1 MSASFLSKVKLTMK
15 RPGAILL
22 ISCYELG
29 HQPIG
34 LASPLGFLERAGYMP
49 NVIDIAVET
58 LDVDKAARA
67 EFVGICVPM
76 HTALRLGTRVAT
88 RLREINPT
96 CHICFYGLYASL
108 NAEYLLEHHGD
119 SVIGGEYE
127 TPMVALVDSLT
138 DGIHIKIAGVL
149 RREDVESLQ
158 VISQSK
164 SLLESLHNRISV
176 YKQRNN
182 LPSVSLPVPSRKRL
196 PPLDRYA
203 HLEKDGVAR
212 LAGYVEASRGCKH
225 LCFHCPIPPVY
236 EGRFAVVPRE
246 VVLEDIRAQVD
257 AGAAHI
263 TFGDPDFL
271 NGPKHALRIVQAMHE
286 AFPDLTFDCTT
297 KIEHLLKHRSI
308 LPELRESGCIFIV
321 SAVESLN
328 DAVLENLQKGHTSAD
343 VFAVIDLLKE
353 VGIALRPSFVPFTPW
368 ETLDSYLYILDCVEK
383 QGLIDHI
390 DPVQYTIRL
399 LVPPG
404 SSLLAQPTIQP
415 YLGPLDQESFS
426 YLWTHPD
433 PRMDELHK
441 AVSVAVESAS
451 QIGEDAFVTF
461 HRVRNLAY
469 AAIGR
474 EESAITFP
482 MDLEPDRKRPPR
494 LTEDWFC

>member
-1 MSASFLSKVKLTMK
+1 MSTPFFPKLKSLMK

-34 LASPLGFLERAGYMP
+34 LASPLGFLERAGYTPDTM
-49 NVIDIAVET
+49 DITVES
-58 LDVDKAARA
+58 LDVEKAARA
-67 EFVGICVPM
+67 DFVGICVPM
-76 HTALRLGTRVAT
+76 HTALRLGVHVAT
-88 RLREINPT
+88 RLRKINPT

-108 NAEYLLEHHGD
+108 NAEYLLQHHAD

-127 TPMVALVDSLT
+127 TPMVELVDSLT
-138 DGIHIKIAGVL
+138 EGIYTDIKGVL
-149 RREDVESLQ
+149 RREGVESLQ
-158 VISQSK
+158 DTLHSKPLLKSSRNVILS
-164 SLLESLHNRISV
+164 R
-176 YKQRNN
+176 KQ
-182 LPSVSLPVPSRKRL
+182 LPS
-196 PPLDRYA
+196 LDKYA
-203 HLEKDGVAR
+203 HLEQDGVAH

-236 EGRFAVVPRE
+236 EGRFSVVPRE
-246 VVLEDIRAQVD
+246 IVLEDIRAQVD

-271 NGPKHALRIVQAMHE
+271 NGPKHALRIVRTMHE
-286 AFPDLTFDCTT
+286 FFPNLTFDCTT
-297 KIEHLLKHRSI
+297 KIEHLLKHRS
-308 LPELRESGCIFIV
+308 LLSELRDCGCIFIV

-328 DAVLENLQKGHTSAD
+328 DAVLENLQKGHTCAD
-343 VFAVIDLLKE
+343 VFAVIDLLKD
-353 VGIALRPSFVPFTPW
+353 VGIALRPSLVPFTPW
-368 ETLDSYLYILDCVEK
+368 ETLDSYLYILDCVENAE
-383 QGLIDHI
+383 LIDHI

-404 SSLLAQPTIQP
+404 SSLIAQPAIQP
-415 YLGPLDQESFS
+415 YLGALDQESFT

-441 AVSVAVESAS
+441 AVTVAVESAS
-451 QIGEDAFVTF
+451 QISEDAFVTF

-474 EESAITFP
+474 EKSSIAFP
-482 MDLEPDRKRPPR
+482 MDFEPDRKRPPR

>member
-1 MSASFLSKVKLTMK
+1 MMK

-34 LASPLGFLERAGYMP
+34 LASPLGFLERAGYTPDVM
-49 NVIDIAVET
+49 DIAVET
-58 LDVDKAARA
+58 LDVEKAARA

-76 HTALRLGTRVAT
+76 HTALRLGVHVAT
-88 RLREINPT
+88 RLRKINPT

-108 NAEYLLEHHGD
+108 NAEYLLEHHAD

-127 TPMVALVDSLT
+127 MLLVELVNSLT
-138 DGIHIKIAGVL
+138 DGTHIEIAGVL
-149 RREDVESLQ
+149 RREGA
-158 VISQSK
+158 
-164 SLLESLHNRISV
+164 ESLHDRPQP
-176 YKQRNN
+176 KPFLKR
-182 LPSVSLPVPSRKRL
+182 LPSGTSEILPVPSRKRL

-203 HLEKDGVAR
+203 RLEQDGVAHI
-212 LAGYVEASRGCKH
+212 AGYVEASRGCKH
-225 LCFHCPIPPVY
+225 LCLHCPIPPVY
-236 EGRFAVVPRE
+236 EGKFSVVPKE
-246 VVLEDIRAQVD
+246 VVLEDIRSQVE

-286 AFPDLTFDCTT
+286 AFPNLTFDCTT
-297 KIEHLLKHRSI
+297 KIEHLLKHRSL
-308 LPELRESGCIFIV
+308 LPKLRDCGCIFIV

-328 DAVLENLQKGHTSAD
+328 DTVLGNLQKGHTHAD
-343 VFAVIDLLKE
+343 VFAVIDLLRE
-353 VGIALRPSFVPFTPW
+353 VGIALRPSLVPFTPW
-368 ETLDSYLYILDCVEK
+368 ETLDSYLYILDSVESK
-383 QGLIDHI
+383 KLIDHI

-399 LVPPG
+399 LIPPG
-404 SSLLAQPTIQP
+404 SSLLSQPSIQP
-415 YLGPLDQESFS
+415 YLGALDQESFT
-426 YLWTHPD
+426 YRWTHSD

-469 AAIGR
+469 PAIGR
-474 EESAITFP
+474 EESSLTFP
-482 MDLEPDRKRPPR
+482 PNFEPDHKRPPR

>member
-1 MSASFLSKVKLTMK
+1 MK
-15 RPGAILL
+15 RPGAVLL

-34 LASPLGFLERAGYMP
+34 LASPLGFLERAGYAP
-49 NVIDIAVET
+49 AVIDIAVET
-58 LDVDKAARA
+58 LDVEKAARA
-67 EFVGICVPM
+67 KFVGICVPM
-76 HTALRLGTRVAT
+76 HTALRLGVHVAT

-108 NAEYLLEHHGD
+108 NAEYLLEHHAD

-127 TPMVALVDSLT
+127 TSMVELVDALT
-138 DGIHIKIAGVL
+138 NGKEMEIAGIL
-149 RREDVESLQ
+149 QREDVESLQ
-158 VISQSK
+158 NNPQLRPLPRPS
-164 SLLESLHNRISV
+164 HNRISV
-176 YKQRNN
+176 YKRRNDMSSE
-182 LPSVSLPVPSRKRL
+182 PFPVPSRKRL
-196 PPLDRYA
+196 PSLDKYA
-203 HLEKDGVAR
+203 HLEHDGIAH
-212 LAGYVEASRGCKH
+212 LTGYVEASRGCKH

-236 EGRFAVVPRE
+236 EGKFSVVPKE
-246 VVLEDIRAQVD
+246 IVLEDIRAQVD

-271 NGPKHALRIVQAMHE
+271 NGPAHALRIVQSMHK

-308 LPELRESGCIFIV
+308 LPELRNCGCIFIV

-328 DAVLENLQKGHTSAD
+328 DTVLENLQKGHTRTD
-343 VFAVIDLLKE
+343 VFTVIDLLNE

-368 ETLDSYLYILDCVEK
+368 ETLDSYLYILDAVESM
-383 QGLIDHI
+383 GLIDHI

-404 SSLLAQPTIQP
+404 SSLLNQPCIQP
-415 YLGPLDQESFS
+415 YLGTLDQESFT

-441 AVSVAVESAS
+441 GVTVAVESAS

-474 EESAITFP
+474 EESAIILP

>member
-1 MSASFLSKVKLTMK
+1 MK
-15 RPGAILL
+15 RPGAVLL

-34 LASPLGFLERAGYMP
+34 LASPLGFLERAGYTP
-49 NVIDIAVET
+49 DVIDIAVET
-58 LDVDKAARA
+58 LDVEKAARA

-76 HTALRLGTRVAT
+76 HTALRLGVHVAT
-88 RLREINPT
+88 RLRKINPS

-108 NAEYLLEHHGD
+108 NAEYLLRHHAD

-127 TPMVALVDSLT
+127 TPMVELVDSLA
-138 DGIHIKIAGVL
+138 DGIHIKVAGVL
-149 RREDVESLQ
+149 QREGIESLQ
-158 VISQSK
+158 DASQS
-164 SLLESLHNRISV
+164 SPLLKPSHNRISV
-176 YKQRNN
+176 YKSHNN
-182 LPSVSLPVPSRKRL
+182 LPSEFLPVPSRKRL
-196 PPLDRYA
+196 PSLDGYA
-203 HLEKDGVAR
+203 RLEQDGVAH

-225 LCFHCPIPPVY
+225 LCLHCPIPPVY
-236 EGRFAVVPRE
+236 EGKFSVVPKE

-271 NGPKHALRIVQAMHE
+271 NGPKHTLRIVQAMHQT
-286 AFPDLTFDCTT
+286 FPNLTFDCTT

-308 LPELRESGCIFIV
+308 LPELRDCGCIFIV

-328 DAVLENLQKGHTSAD
+328 DTVLENLQKGHTRAD
-343 VFAVIDLLKE
+343 VFVVIDLLKE
-353 VGIALRPSFVPFTPW
+353 VGISLRPSFVPFTPW
-368 ETLDSYLYILDCVEK
+368 ETLDSYLYILDSVEDK
-383 QGLIDHI
+383 GLIDHI

-404 SSLLAQPTIQP
+404 SSLIAQSSMQS
-415 YLGPLDQESFS
+415 YLGPLDQESFT
-426 YLWTHPD
+426 YRWTHPD

-441 AVSVAVESAS
+441 AVTVAVESAS

-461 HRVRNLAY
+461 HRVCNLAY
-469 AAIGR
+469 TAIGR
-474 EESAITFP
+474 EEPSVALP
-482 MDLEPDRKRPPR
+482 MDFEPNRKRPPR

>member
-1 MSASFLSKVKLTMK
+1 MK
-15 RPGAILL
+15 RLGAILL

-34 LASPLGFLERAGYMP
+34 LASPLGFLERAGYTP
-49 NVIDIAVET
+49 DVIDIAVET
-58 LDVDKAARA
+58 LDVEKAARA

-76 HTALRLGTRVAT
+76 HTALRLGVHVAT
-88 RLREINPT
+88 RLRKINPT

-108 NAEYLLEHHGD
+108 NAEYLLQHHAD

-127 TPMVALVDSLT
+127 TSMVELVDALT
-138 DGIHIKIAGVL
+138 NGKEMEIAGVL
-149 RREDVESLQ
+149 QREDVGSLQ
-158 VISQSK
+158 NNPQLRP
-164 SLLESLHNRISV
+164 LLRPSHNRISV
-176 YKQRNN
+176 YKRRNDMSSE
-182 LPSVSLPVPSRKRL
+182 PFPVPSRKRL
-196 PPLDRYA
+196 PSLDGYA
-203 HLEKDGVAR
+203 HLEKDGTAY

-225 LCFHCPIPPVY
+225 HCFHCPIPPVY
-236 EGRFAVVPRE
+236 EGRFFVVPKE
-246 VVLEDIRAQVD
+246 IVLADIRAQVD

-271 NGPKHALRIVQAMHE
+271 NGPKHALRVAQAMHE
-286 AFPDLTFDCTT
+286 AFPNLTFDCTT

-308 LPELRESGCIFIV
+308 LPELRDCGCIFIV

-328 DAVLENLQKGHTSAD
+328 DTVLENLQKGHASTE
-343 VFAVIDLLKE
+343 VFAVIDLLEE

-368 ETLDSYLYILDCVEK
+368 ETLDSYLYLLNCVENT
-383 QGLIDHI
+383 GLIDHI

-404 SSLLAQPTIQP
+404 SSLLTQSSFQS
-415 YLGPLDQESFS
+415 YLGTLDQESFT
-426 YLWTHPD
+426 YQWTHPD

-441 AVSVAVESAS
+441 AVTVAVESAS

-461 HRVRNLAY
+461 QRVCNLTY
-469 AAIGR
+469 TAIGR
-474 EESAITFP
+474 EESSIAFP
-482 MDLEPDRKRPPR
+482 MDFEPDRKRPPR

>member
-1 MSASFLSKVKLTMK
+1 MMK

-34 LASPLGFLERAGYMP
+34 LASPLGFLERVGYTPDVM
-49 NVIDIAVET
+49 DIAVET
-58 LDVDKAARA
+58 FDVKKAARA

-76 HTALRLGTRVAT
+76 HTALRLGVHVAT
-88 RLREINPT
+88 RLRKINPT

-108 NAEYLLEHHGD
+108 NAEYLLQHYAD

-127 TPMVALVDSLT
+127 TPLVELVDSLA
-138 DGIHIKIAGVL
+138 DGTHIEIAGAL
-149 RREDVESLQ
+149 RREGVESLQ
-158 VISQSK
+158 NSPRPQPF
-164 SLLESLHNRISV
+164 LRRIPFGNDKL
-176 YKQRNN
+176 Y
-182 LPSVSLPVPSRKRL
+182 PVPSRKRL
-196 PPLDRYA
+196 PSLDNYA
-203 HLEKDGVAR
+203 HLKQDGVAH

-225 LCFHCPIPPVY
+225 LCLHCPIPPVY
-236 EGRFAVVPRE
+236 EGKFSVVPKE
-246 VVLEDIRAQVD
+246 VVLEDIRAQAD
-257 AGAAHI
+257 AGATHI

-297 KIEHLLKHRSI
+297 KVEHLLKHRSI
-308 LPELRESGCIFIV
+308 LTELRDCGCIFIV

-328 DAVLENLQKGHTSAD
+328 DTVLENLQKGHTRAD
-343 VFAVIDLLKE
+343 VFAVIDLLRE
-353 VGIALRPSFVPFTPW
+353 VGIALRPSLVPFTPW
-368 ETLDSYLYILDCVEK
+368 EALDSYLYILDCVEDK
-383 QGLIDHI
+383 GLIDHI

-404 SSLLAQPTIQP
+404 SSLLPQLSMQP
-415 YLGPLDQESFS
+415 YLGELDQESFT
-426 YLWTHPD
+426 YRWVHPD

-441 AVSVAVESAS
+441 AVGVAVESAS
-451 QIGEDAFVTF
+451 QIDEDAFVTF

-469 AAIGR
+469 AAIGKA
-474 EESAITFP
+474 ESSITFSP
-482 MDLEPDRKRPPR
+482 DFESDRKRPPR

>member
-1 MSASFLSKVKLTMK
+1 MMK

-34 LASPLGFLERAGYMP
+34 LASPLGFLERAGYTPDVM
-49 NVIDIAVET
+49 DIAVET
-58 LDVDKAARA
+58 LDVEKAARA

-76 HTALRLGTRVAT
+76 HTALRLGVHVAT
-88 RLREINPT
+88 RLRKINPS

-108 NAEYLLEHHGD
+108 NAEYLLQHHAD
-119 SVIGGEYE
+119 SIIGGEYE
-127 TPMVALVDSLT
+127 TPMVELVNSLA
-138 DGIHIKIAGVL
+138 DGIHIKVAGVL
-149 RREDVESLQ
+149 RREEIRSLRDDHK
-158 VISQSK
+158 SK
-164 SLLESLHNRISV
+164 PLLRPSHDRRSV
-176 YKQRNN
+176 YKTRGD
-182 LPSVSLPVPSRKRL
+182 LPSEPLPVPSRKRL

-203 HLEKDGVAR
+203 HLEQDGVAH

-236 EGRFAVVPRE
+236 EGKFSVVPKE
-246 VVLEDIRAQVD
+246 IVLEDIRGQVD

-286 AFPDLTFDCTT
+286 AFPNLTFDCTT

-308 LPELRESGCIFIV
+308 LPVLRDCGCIFIV

-328 DAVLENLQKGHTSAD
+328 DTVLENLQKGHTRAD

-368 ETLDSYLYILDCVEK
+368 ETLESYLHILDCVEDK
-383 QGLIDHI
+383 ELIDHI

-404 SSLLAQPTIQP
+404 SSLIPQPSIQP
-415 YLGPLDQESFS
+415 YLGALDQESFT

-441 AVSVAVESAS
+441 AVTVAVESAS

-461 HRVRNLAY
+461 QRVCNLAY

-474 EESAITFP
+474 GESSVALP
-482 MDLEPDRKRPPR
+482 MDFEPNKRPPR

>member
-1 MSASFLSKVKLTMK
+1 MMK
-15 RPGAILL
+15 RPGAVLL

-34 LASPLGFLERAGYMP
+34 LASPLGVLECAGYTPFVM
-49 NVIDIAVET
+49 DIAVEP
-58 LDVDKAARA
+58 LDVEKAARA

-76 HTALRLGTRVAT
+76 HTALRLGVHVAT

-108 NAEYLLEHHGD
+108 NAEYLLQHHAD

-127 TPMVALVDSLT
+127 TPLVELVDSLT
-138 DGIHIKIAGVL
+138 DGTHIKIAGVL
-149 RREDVESLQ
+149 RREDSESPQ
-158 VISQSK
+158 DISQSK
-164 SLLESLHNRISV
+164 PLLRSSHNV
-176 YKQRNN
+176 
-182 LPSVSLPVPSRKRL
+182 VPSRKRL
-196 PPLDRYA
+196 PSLDKYA
-203 HLEKDGVAR
+203 HLEHDGMAH

-236 EGRFAVVPRE
+236 EGKFSVVPKE
-246 VVLEDIRAQVD
+246 IVLEDIRAQVN

-286 AFPDLTFDCTT
+286 AFPNLTFDCTT

-308 LPELRESGCIFIV
+308 LPELRDCGCIFIV

-328 DAVLENLQKGHTSAD
+328 DTVLENLQKEHTSAD
-343 VFAVIDLLKE
+343 VFAVIDLLRE

-368 ETLDSYLYILDCVEK
+368 ETLDSYLYILDCVESK
-383 QGLIDHI
+383 ELIDHI

-399 LVPPG
+399 LIPPG
-404 SSLLAQPTIQP
+404 SSLLPQRSMQP
-415 YLGPLDQESFS
+415 YLGALDQESFT
-426 YLWTHPD
+426 YLWSHPD

-441 AVSVAVESAS
+441 AVTVAVESAS
-451 QIGEDAFVTF
+451 QIGEDAVLTF
-461 HRVRNLAY
+461 HRVRNLAH
-469 AAIGR
+469 AATGK
-474 EESAITFP
+474 EESSIVFP
-482 MDLEPDRKRPPR
+482 TDFEPNRERPPR

>member
-1 MSASFLSKVKLTMK
+1 MKL
-15 RPGAILL
+15 PGAVLL

-34 LASPLGFLERAGYMP
+34 LASPLGFLERAGYTP
-49 NVIDIAVET
+49 DAIDIAVET
-58 LDVDKAARA
+58 LDVEKAARA

-76 HTALRLGTRVAT
+76 HTALRLGVHVAT
-88 RLREINPT
+88 RLRQINPA

-108 NAEYLLEHHGD
+108 NTEYLLKHHAD

-127 TPMVALVDSLT
+127 TPMVELVNALSN
-138 DGIHIKIAGVL
+138 GIQIEIAGVL
-149 RREDVESLQ
+149 QRERVESLQ
-158 VISQSK
+158 DNLHPK
-164 SLLESLHNRISV
+164 PLLRPLHNRISV
-176 YKQRNN
+176 YKPRNDIDSE
-182 LPSVSLPVPSRKRL
+182 LLPVPSRKHL
-196 PPLDRYA
+196 PSLDRYA
-203 HLEKDGVAR
+203 HLEKEGTAY

-236 EGRFAVVPRE
+236 EGRFAVVSKD
-246 VVLEDIRAQVD
+246 VVLADIRAQVD

-271 NGPKHALRIVQAMHE
+271 NGPKHAIRIVQAMHNV
-286 AFPDLTFDCTT
+286 FPDLTFDCTT
-297 KIEHLLKHRSI
+297 KIEHLLKHPSI
-308 LPELRESGCIFIV
+308 LPELRDCGCIFIV

-328 DAVLENLQKGHTSAD
+328 DTVLKNLQKGHTSGD
-343 VFAVIDLLKE
+343 VFAVIDLLQE

-368 ETLDSYLYILDCVEK
+368 ETLGSYLNILDAVESM
-383 QGLIDHI
+383 GLIDHV

-404 SSLLAQPTIQP
+404 SSLLDQPSIQP
-415 YLGPLDQESFS
+415 YLGALDQESFT
-426 YLWTHPD
+426 YLWAHPD

-441 AVSVAVESAS
+441 AVTVAVESAS
-451 QIGEDAFVTF
+451 QIGEDAFMTF

-469 AAIGR
+469 AAMGR
-474 EESAITFP
+474 EQAAITFP
-482 MDLEPDRKRPPR
+482 MNWESDRQRPPR

>member
-1 MSASFLSKVKLTMK
+1 MMKL
-15 RPGAILL
+15 PGAILL

-34 LASPLGFLERAGYMP
+34 LASPLGFLERAGYTP
-49 NVIDIAVET
+49 DVIDIAVET
-58 LDVDKAARA
+58 LDVEKAARA

-76 HTALRLGTRVAT
+76 HTALRLGVHVAT

-108 NAEYLLEHHGD
+108 NAEYLIQHHAD
-119 SVIGGEYE
+119 SVIGGEYA
-127 TPMVALVDSLT
+127 TPLVELIDSLA
-138 DGIHIKIAGVL
+138 DGTRVKIAGVL

-158 VISQSK
+158 DTPQFK
-164 SLLESLHNRISV
+164 PLL
-176 YKQRNN
+176 K
-182 LPSVSLPVPSRKRL
+182 PSYNAVPSRKRL
-196 PPLDRYA
+196 PSLDRYA
-203 HLEKDGVAR
+203 RLEQDGVAY

-236 EGRFAVVPRE
+236 EGKFSVVPKE
-246 VVLEDIRAQVD
+246 IVLEDIRAQVD

-286 AFPDLTFDCTT
+286 AFPNLTFDCTT

-308 LPELRESGCIFIV
+308 LPELRNCGCIFIV

-328 DAVLENLQKGHTSAD
+328 DTVLENLQKGHTRAN
-343 VFAVIDLLKE
+343 VFAVIDLLEE
-353 VGIALRPSFVPFTPW
+353 VGIALRPSLVPFTPW
-368 ETLDSYLYILDCVEK
+368 ETLDSYLYILDCVESK
-383 QGLIDHI
+383 GLIDYI

-404 SSLLAQPTIQP
+404 SSLISQPSIQP
-415 YLGPLDQESFS
+415 YLGALDQESFT
-426 YLWTHPD
+426 YRWIHPD

-441 AVSVAVESAS
+441 AVTVAVESAS
-451 QIGEDAFVTF
+451 QIGEDAYVTF
-461 HRVRNLAY
+461 HRVYNLAY
-469 AAIGR
+469 TAIGR
-474 EESAITFP
+474 EGSPAFPTDFES
-482 MDLEPDRKRPPR
+482 DRKRPPR

>member
-1 MSASFLSKVKLTMK
+1 MK

-34 LASPLGFLERAGYMP
+34 LASPLGFLERVGYMP
-49 NVIDIAVET
+49 DTMDIAVET
-58 LDVDKAARA
+58 FDVEKAARA

-76 HTALRLGTRVAT
+76 HTALRLGIHVAT
-88 RLREINPT
+88 RLRQINPT

-108 NAEYLLEHHGD
+108 NAEYLLQHHAD

-127 TPMVALVDSLT
+127 TPLVELIDSLA
-138 DGIHIKIAGVL
+138 DGTHIKIAGVL
-149 RREDVESLQ
+149 RRESVESLQ
-158 VISQSK
+158 AIPLSK
-164 SLLESLHNRISV
+164 PLLRSSNSA
-176 YKQRNN
+176 
-182 LPSVSLPVPSRKRL
+182 VPSRKRL
-196 PPLDRYA
+196 PSLDRYA
-203 HLEKDGVAR
+203 HLEQDGVAH
-212 LAGYVEASRGCKH
+212 LAGYVEASHGCKH

-236 EGRFAVVPRE
+236 EGRFSVVPKE
-246 VVLEDIRAQVD
+246 IVLQDIRAQVD

-271 NGPKHALRIVQAMHE
+271 NGPKHALRIVQTMHE
-286 AFPDLTFDCTT
+286 AFPNLTFDCTT
-297 KIEHLLKHRSI
+297 KIEHLLKHRS
-308 LPELRESGCIFIV
+308 LLSELRDCGCIFIV

-328 DAVLENLQKGHTSAD
+328 DAVLENLQKGHTCAD
-343 VFAVIDLLKE
+343 VFAVIDLLKD
-353 VGIALRPSFVPFTPW
+353 VGISLRPSLVPFTPW
-368 ETLDSYLYILDCVEK
+368 EMLDSYLYILDCVESK
-383 QGLIDHI
+383 GLIDHI

-404 SSLLAQPTIQP
+404 SSLLSQLSIQP
-415 YLGPLDQESFS
+415 YLGALDQESFT

-441 AVSVAVESAS
+441 AVTAAVESAS
-451 QIGEDAFVTF
+451 QISEDAFVTF

-474 EESAITFP
+474 EESSITFP
-482 MDLEPDRKRPPR
+482 MDFEPDRKRPPR

>member
-1 MSASFLSKVKLTMK
+1 MMK

-49 NVIDIAVET
+49 DVIDIAVET
-58 LDVDKAARA
+58 LDVEKAARA
-67 EFVGICVPM
+67 EFVGLCVPM
-76 HTALRLGTRVAT
+76 HTALRLGVHVAT
-88 RLREINPT
+88 RLRKINPT

-108 NAEYLLEHHGD
+108 NAEYLLRHHAD

-127 TPMVALVDSLT
+127 TPMVELVDSLAE
-138 DGIHIKIAGVL
+138 GIHIEIPGVL
-149 RREDVESLQ
+149 QREGVESFQ
-158 VISQSK
+158 DGPQS
-164 SLLESLHNRISV
+164 SPLLKPSHNRISV
-176 YKQRNN
+176 YKPRNN
-182 LPSVSLPVPSRKRL
+182 LPSKFLPLPSRKRL
-196 PPLDRYA
+196 PSLDRYA
-203 HLEKDGVAR
+203 HLERDGVAY

-236 EGRFAVVPRE
+236 EGKFSVVPKE
-246 VVLEDIRAQVD
+246 VVLADIRAQVD

-271 NGPKHALRIVQAMHE
+271 NGPKHALRIVQAMHQT
-286 AFPDLTFDCTT
+286 FPNLTFDCTT
-297 KIEHLLKHRSI
+297 KIEHLLKHCSI
-308 LPELRESGCIFIV
+308 LPELRDCGCIFIV
-321 SAVESLN
+321 SAIESLN
-328 DAVLENLQKGHTSAD
+328 DTVLENLQKGHTHAD

-368 ETLDSYLYILDCVEK
+368 ETLDSYLHILDCVEDK
-383 QGLIDHI
+383 ELINHI

-404 SSLLAQPTIQP
+404 SSLIPQPSIQP
-415 YLGPLDQESFS
+415 YLGPLDQESFT

-441 AVSVAVESAS
+441 AVTVAVESAS

-461 HRVRNLAY
+461 QRVRNLAY

-474 EESAITFP
+474 KESSVALP
-482 MDLEPDRKRPPR
+482 MDFEPNKRPPR

>member
-1 MSASFLSKVKLTMK
+1 MMK

-34 LASPLGFLERAGYMP
+34 LASPLGFLERAGYVPDVM
-49 NVIDIAVET
+49 DIAVET
-58 LDVDKAARA
+58 LDVEKAARA

-76 HTALRLGTRVAT
+76 HTALRLGVHVAT
-88 RLREINPT
+88 RLRRINPT

-108 NAEYLLEHHGD
+108 NAEYLLEHHAD

-127 TPMVALVDSLT
+127 TPLVKLIDSFAAGT
-138 DGIHIKIAGVL
+138 PVEIAGVL
-149 RREDVESLQ
+149 RRDGVESLQ
-158 VISQSK
+158 DTPQSK
-164 SLLESLHNRISV
+164 PLLKPSHNA
-176 YKQRNN
+176 
-182 LPSVSLPVPSRKRL
+182 VPSRKRL
-196 PPLDRYA
+196 PSLDRYA
-203 HLEKDGVAR
+203 RLEQDDVAH
-212 LAGYVEASRGCKH
+212 LAGYVETSRGCKH

-236 EGRFAVVPRE
+236 EGRFSVVPKE
-246 VVLEDIRAQVD
+246 IVLADIRAQVD

-286 AFPDLTFDCTT
+286 AFPNLTFDCTT

-308 LPELRESGCIFIV
+308 LSELRNCGCIFIV

-328 DAVLENLQKGHTSAD
+328 DTVLDNLQKGHTRAD
-343 VFAVIDLLKE
+343 VFAVVDLLRE
-353 VGIALRPSFVPFTPW
+353 VGIALRPSLVPFTPW
-368 ETLDSYLYILDCVEK
+368 ETLDSYLYILDCVENS
-383 QGLIDHI
+383 GLIDYI

-404 SSLLAQPTIQP
+404 SSLLSQPSIQP
-415 YLGPLDQESFS
+415 YLGELHQESFT

-441 AVSVAVESAS
+441 AVTVTVESAS
-451 QIGEDAFVTF
+451 QIGEDTFVTF
-461 HRVRNLAY
+461 HRVRNLVY

-474 EESAITFP
+474 AKSSIVFP
-482 MDLEPDRKRPPR
+482 MGFESDRKRPPR

>member
-1 MSASFLSKVKLTMK
+1 MSTPFLSKVKSMRK

-34 LASPLGFLERAGYMP
+34 LASPLGFFERTGYTP
-49 NVIDIAVET
+49 DVIDIAVET
-58 LDVDKAARA
+58 LDVEKAVRA

-76 HTALRLGTRVAT
+76 HTALRLGVHVAT
-88 RLREINPT
+88 RLRKINPT

-108 NAEYLLEHHGD
+108 NAEYLLQHYAD

-127 TPMVALVDSLT
+127 TPMVELVDSLT
-138 DGIHIKIAGVL
+138 EGIETKIKGVL
-149 RREDVESLQ
+149 RREDIESPQ
-158 VISQSK
+158 DISRSK
-164 SLLESLHNRISV
+164 PLLRSSYNV
-176 YKQRNN
+176 
-182 LPSVSLPVPSRKRL
+182 VPSRKRL
-196 PPLDRYA
+196 PSLDKYA
-203 HLEKDGVAR
+203 HLEHDGIAH

-236 EGRFAVVPRE
+236 EGKFSVVPKE
-246 VVLEDIRAQVD
+246 IVLEDIRAQVD

-271 NGPKHALRIVQAMHE
+271 NGPKHALRIIQAMHE
-286 AFPDLTFDCTT
+286 ASPNLTFDCTT
-297 KIEHLLKHRSI
+297 KIEHLLKHRSL
-308 LPELRESGCIFIV
+308 LPEFRDCGCIFIV

-328 DAVLENLQKGHTSAD
+328 DTVLENLQKGHTSAE
-343 VFAVIDLLKE
+343 VFAAIDLLRE
-353 VGIALRPSFVPFTPW
+353 IGIALRPSLVPFTPW
-368 ETLDSYLYILDCVEK
+368 ETLDSYLYILDCVESK
-383 QGLIDHI
+383 ELVDHI

-404 SSLLAQPTIQP
+404 SSLLSQRPMQS
-415 YLGPLDQESFS
+415 YLGVLDQESFT

-441 AVSVAVESAS
+441 AVTVAVESAS
-451 QIGEDAFVTF
+451 QIGEDAVVTF
-461 HRVRNLAY
+461 NRVRNLAV
-469 AAIGR
+469 AATGK
-474 EESAITFP
+474 EESSIVFP
-482 MDLEPDRKRPPR
+482 MDFEPNRKRPPR

>member
-1 MSASFLSKVKLTMK
+1 MMK
-15 RPGAILL
+15 CPGEILL

-34 LASPLGFLERAGYMP
+34 LASPLGFLERAGYTPEVM
-49 NVIDIAVET
+49 DIAVET
-58 LDVDKAARA
+58 LDVEKAARA
-67 EFVGICVPM
+67 GFVGICVPM
-76 HTALRLGTRVAT
+76 HTALRLGVHVAT
-88 RLREINPT
+88 RLREVNPT

-108 NAEYLLEHHGD
+108 NAEYLLEHHAD

-127 TPMVALVDSLT
+127 KPLVELIDSLA
-138 DGIHIKIAGVL
+138 DENRIEIAGVL
-149 RREDVESLQ
+149 RREDIESLRDN
-158 VISQSK
+158 SQSE
-164 SLLESLHNRISV
+164 SQLRSLHSRVSV
-176 YKQRNN
+176 YKPRSG
-182 LPSVSLPVPSRKRL
+182 LSSGALVVPSRKRL

-203 HLEKDGVAR
+203 HLEQDGVAR

-236 EGRFAVVPRE
+236 GGRFSVVPTE
-246 VVLEDIRAQVD
+246 IVLEDIRTQVD
-257 AGAAHI
+257 AGASHI

-286 AFPDLTFDCTT
+286 TFPNLTFDCTT

-308 LPELRESGCIFIV
+308 LSELRDCGCIFII

-328 DAVLENLQKGHTSAD
+328 DTVLANLQKGHTRAD

-353 VGIALRPSFVPFTPW
+353 VGIALRPSLVPFSPW
-368 ETLDSYLYILDCVEK
+368 ETLDSYLYILYSVESK
-383 QGLIDHI
+383 ELIDYI

-399 LVPPG
+399 LIPPG
-404 SSLLAQPTIQP
+404 SSLLSQPSIQP
-415 YLGPLDQESFS
+415 YLGMLDQESFT
-426 YLWTHPD
+426 YRWTHPD

-441 AVSVAVESAS
+441 AVNVAVESAS
-451 QIGEDAFVTF
+451 QIGEDAFLTF

-469 AAIGR
+469 AAVGR
-474 EESAITFP
+474 AESSIAFP
-482 MDLEPDRKRPPR
+482 PDFEPNRRRPPR

>member
-1 MSASFLSKVKLTMK
+1 MMK
-15 RPGAILL
+15 RPGAVLL

-34 LASPLGFLERAGYMP
+34 LASPLGFLERTGYTP
-49 NVIDIAVET
+49 DVLDIAVEN
-58 LDVDKAARA
+58 LDVEKAARA
-67 EFVGICVPM
+67 EFIGICVPM
-76 HTALRLGTRVAT
+76 HTALRLGVHVAT
-88 RLREINPT
+88 RLRQINPT

-108 NAEYLLEHHGD
+108 NAEYLLQHHAD

-127 TPMVALVDSLT
+127 TPMVELVDSLT
-138 DGIHIKIAGVL
+138 DGIKIEIAGVL
-149 RREDVESLQ
+149 RHEDVES
-158 VISQSK
+158 IKDTPQSK
-164 SLLESLHNRISV
+164 PVLTHSHNRITV
-176 YKQRNN
+176 HKRHNKFPN
-182 LPSVSLPVPSRKRL
+182 GRLTVPSRRRL

-203 HLEKDGVAR
+203 HLEQDGIAH

-236 EGRFAVVPRE
+236 EGRFSIVPKE

-286 AFPDLTFDCTT
+286 AFPNLTFDCTT
-297 KIEHLLKHRSI
+297 KIEHLLKHRSS
-308 LPELRESGCIFIV
+308 LSELRDCGCIFIV

-328 DAVLENLQKGHTSAD
+328 DTVLQNLQKGHTRAD
-343 VFAVIDLLKE
+343 VFAVIDLLKQI
-353 VGIALRPSFVPFTPW
+353 GIALRPSFVPFTPW
-368 ETLDSYLYILDCVEK
+368 ETLDSYQYILDCVESEK
-383 QGLIDHI
+383 LIDHI

-404 SSLLAQPTIQP
+404 SSLLTQPCIQP
-415 YLGPLDQESFS
+415 YLGALDQESFT

-441 AVSVAVESAS
+441 AKSRIAVESAS
-451 QIGEDAFVTF
+451 QIGEEAFVTF
-461 HRVRNLAY
+461 HQVHVTSRMPQLAERNHPSRSRW
-469 AAIGR
+469 I
-474 EESAITFP
+474 
-482 MDLEPDRKRPPR
+482 MN
-494 LTEDWFC
+494 LTESDRRA